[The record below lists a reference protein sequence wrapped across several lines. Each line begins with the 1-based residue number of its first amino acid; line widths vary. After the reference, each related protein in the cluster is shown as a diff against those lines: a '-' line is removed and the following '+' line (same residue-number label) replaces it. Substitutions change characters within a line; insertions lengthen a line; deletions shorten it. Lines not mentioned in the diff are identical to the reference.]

1 MADNK
6 VFAGPKVRRLRN
18 QLGLTQTA
26 MAGTLGISPSYLNL
40 IERDQR
46 PLTVQLLLKM
56 AQAFSLDLG
65 EWQGGDREKVVA
77 DLRRIFADPLI
88 AGELPGEGELV
99 ELADAAPNVAAAF
112 AKLHRAYG
120 ETQTRLSDLSAAMG
134 RGEGAGLR
142 LSRLPLDEVRD
153 VLETRPHH
161 HAALEGAAER
171 LRTEVGPVSEDLGGA
186 LRRWLRERH
195 DIAVRVL
202 PVEVMPLWR
211 RRYDRHSRRLFLSE
225 RLDAAGRLRETA
237 AEAVRLAF
245 GDAVEAEVASFG
257 FSSDEAQR
265 IAVRELT
272 RYAALALVMPYGAF
286 REAAVSVGYDV
297 ERLAARFG
305 ASFTD
310 AAERLTSLQ
319 RRTAPGLPF
328 FFLETDPVGHV
339 LRRAGA
345 RGFPAA
351 LFGDAC
357 ARLPHVRAG
366 DAVVAER
373 AEMPDGTAWLLVAK
387 GEAGLPG
394 DFPDPGRRTR
404 VLLGCEW
411 DAAAETVYARALGTA
426 RAVGIGPAC
435 RTCEREACASRA
447 EPPLTRPLALDEW
460 VSGLTPYDFR

>member
-18 QLGLTQTA
+18 SLDLTQTA
-26 MAGTLGISPSYLNL
+26 MAATLGISPSYLNL

-56 AQAFSLDLG
+56 AQAFSVDLG
-65 EWQGGDREKVVA
+65 EWQGGDRDKTVA
-77 DLRRIFADPLI
+77 ELRRIFADPLI

-120 ETQTRLSDLSAAMG
+120 ETQARLSDLSAAMG
-134 RGEGAGLR
+134 RGEGPALK
-142 LSRLPLDEVRD
+142 LSRMPLDEVRE
-153 VLETRPHH
+153 VLEGRPHH
-161 HAALEGAAER
+161 HAALETAAEA
-171 LRTEVGPVSEDLGGA
+171 LRAEIGTGGDDVGGA

-195 DIAVRVL
+195 DISVRIL

-211 RRYDRHSRRLFLSE
+211 RRFDRHSRRLFLSE
-225 RLDAAGRLRETA
+225 RLDAAGRLREMA

-245 GDAVEAEVASFG
+245 GGTVEAEVASFG
-257 FSSDEAQR
+257 FSGGEAER
-265 IAVRELT
+265 IGGRELT
-272 RYAALALVMPYGAF
+272 RYGALALLMPYGPF
-286 REAAVSVGYDV
+286 REAAAALGYDLQ
-297 ERLAARFG
+297 RLTARFG
-305 ASFTD
+305 VGFAD

-319 RRTAPGLPF
+319 RRAAPGPPF
-328 FFLETDPVGHV
+328 FFLEADPVGHV
-339 LRRAGA
+339 LRRSGA

-351 LFGDAC
+351 LFGGFC

-366 DAVVAER
+366 DGVLAER
-373 AEMPDGTAWLLVAK
+373 AEMPDGSAYLLVARA
-387 GEAGLPG
+387 EAGLGG
-394 DFPDPGRRTR
+394 DWPEPGRRTR
-404 VLLGCEW
+404 VLLGCDWE
-411 DAAAETVYARALGTA
+411 AAEDTVYAKALRGGPA
-426 RAVGIGPAC
+426 IGIGPAC
-435 RTCEREACASRA
+435 RHCEREACASRA